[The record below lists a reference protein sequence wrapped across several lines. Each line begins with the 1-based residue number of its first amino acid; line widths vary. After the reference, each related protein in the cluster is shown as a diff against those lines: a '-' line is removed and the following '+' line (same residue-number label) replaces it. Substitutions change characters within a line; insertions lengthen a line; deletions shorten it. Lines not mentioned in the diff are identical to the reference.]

1 MSTTLEP
8 EPVQTGIVHTLI
20 RRLPWHEILWTAG
33 VVLVVAVFVGL
44 YYRQTFE
51 GLSDRRAMDFSQVAR
66 NIYLGRGFT
75 TNVIRPFNVA
85 LVNDPDQQ
93 NREMNN
99 GPLFPFAVAVVFK
112 LTGGASDQATA
123 WVSILFLLAAVVAT
137 HILGRTL
144 FGWRKGLL
152 AALLLGLSAPL
163 LEAGTSGTEW
173 TMATTWFTLVLLAL
187 VGHHRAASSGRSV
200 RGICY
205 VVASAALLALLYMTN
220 HILVCLIVPL
230 GAYFAVSR
238 PRTRLHLAIF
248 VAAAFVMIAPWAYR
262 NAVLTNG
269 SILAANAWDIM
280 SHSAAFPGDQ
290 LYRSTNSANLSIYR
304 AILFPV
310 EHFHSFASKLIAGSA
325 EAIRKLLMM
334 LGLAVTPFAVV
345 SMLYRFKIAA
355 ANAVRGFVYGA
366 APLLIICLA
375 LYTVDCGGIVILAPV
390 VAVFGVGYYFLLLEA
405 KGLHPVYARMITAAL
420 ILVTSCPALSSMPWL
435 KQELSPTDKL
445 SVNEYFVSVAESG
458 FSGQVFTDVPWVA
471 ALRLGN
477 TAVWLPVTDD
487 DALELTANGLRMQA
501 IILTPECETYD
512 PSETW
517 YLMHDSKLW
526 RDYISNPDISIKD
539 YAQRMGLDDANT
551 QAFGRYMRE
560 RRRQLPVSASLE
572 GFAELDVGP
581 VRILSRR
588 VVRFTP
594 DDIVFLIG
602 EQAR

>member
-8 EPVQTGIVHTLI
+8 KSIQVGVLRALI
-20 RRLPWHEILWTAG
+20 RRLPLHEILWTAG
-33 VVLVVAVFVGL
+33 VLLVVAVFTGL

-85 LVNDPDQQ
+85 LVNDP
-93 NREMNN
+93 NRQDIEMNS
-99 GPLFPFAVAVVFK
+99 GPLFPFAVAAAFK
-112 LTGGASDQATA
+112 IEGGASDQATS
-123 WVSILFLLAAVVAT
+123 WISILFLLAAVVAT
-137 HILGRTL
+137 HLLGRTL
-144 FGWRKGLL
+144 FGWRRGLL
-152 AALLLGLSAPL
+152 AALLFGLSAPI

-173 TMATTWFTLVLLAL
+173 TMATTWFTLLLLAL
-187 VGHHRAASSGRSV
+187 AGYHRSTSDGGSV

-205 VVASAALLALLYMTN
+205 VAASAVLLTLLYVTN
-220 HILVCLIVPL
+220 HILLCLLVPL
-230 GAYFAVSR
+230 VVYFAVTHGR
-238 PRTRLHLAIF
+238 RRLQLAVF
-248 VAAAFVMIAPWAYR
+248 VVATLVLITPWACR
-262 NAVLTNG
+262 NAALTNG

-280 SHSAAFPGDQ
+280 SHSTAFPGDQ
-290 LYRSTNSANLSIYR
+290 IYRSTNPANLSVYR

-310 EHFHSFASKLIAGSA
+310 EHFHAFASKLTAGSA
-325 EAIRKLLMM
+325 GVLHRLIVM
-334 LGLAVTPFAVV
+334 LGFAVTPFAVV
-345 SMLYRFKIAA
+345 SMLYRFKIPA

-366 APLLIICLA
+366 APLLISCLA
-375 LYTVDCGGIVILAPV
+375 LYTTDYRGVVMLAPV
-390 VAVFGVGYYFLLLEA
+390 VAVFGIGYYSLLLDA
-405 KGLHPVYARMITAAL
+405 KALHPVYARTITAAV
-420 ILVTSCPALSSMPWL
+420 IVVTCWPALSSMPWL
-435 KQELSPTDKL
+435 AERHSLTDKL
-445 SVNEYFVSVAESG
+445 SVNEYFVSLSEAG

-477 TAVWLPVTDD
+477 TAVWLPVTDE

-501 IILTPECETYD
+501 IILTPESETYD

-526 RDYISNPDISIKD
+526 RDYIANPDISIKD
-539 YAQRMGLDDANT
+539 YAQRMGLDEANT

-560 RRRQLPVSASLE
+560 RRRRLPVSASLQ

-581 VRILSRR
+581 VRILSRTI
-588 VVRFTP
+588 VRFTP